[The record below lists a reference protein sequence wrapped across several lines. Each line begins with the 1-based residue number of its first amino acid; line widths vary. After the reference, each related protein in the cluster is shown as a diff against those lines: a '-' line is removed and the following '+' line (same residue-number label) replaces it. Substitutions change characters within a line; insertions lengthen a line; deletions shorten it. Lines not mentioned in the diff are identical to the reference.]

1 MSAPKPPSSTPGKK
15 RRMFR
20 CFSYSLVALVLT
32 IFCLPWILAGTPLR
46 HSVVTAVMKDPRL
59 SATVGRAS
67 FGWFSP
73 LELEK
78 LEILRED
85 ARLRISV
92 DRFQAEKPWLSL
104 ARDAPDLGT
113 LRLDR
118 PVVEAVLGEKWATP
132 HEDSSKNRP
141 RSLMTAVVRSAGFKL
156 HSPELKKPVVD
167 LDGVSTIIRIKPD
180 SDGRLLTIDP
190 VRVLEHEELTP
201 ELCGKGLHLVAPV
214 LGDATTIEGEIS
226 FVIDEFQLP
235 LDTTDDQ
242 LLSEKT
248 NIRGIVELHRVK
260 AGLKNPLLAGLVGM
274 VGKLAGA
281 QVPSRI
287 HVAEDTQLAFHVK
300 DDRVYHDGMTFMLP
314 EFSSELTIRTSGSV
328 GFDESLDLQIV
339 VPVPG
344 DLLGDGPL
352 ARRLAGQPLQ
362 LHVTGTLKKPK
373 FGLQNSMGL
382 LAGVSG
388 LMFRRDGEVGADGN
402 EAVLS
407 DAIVDV
413 LGGLLNDAGQ
423 DGAPQLG
430 DLIGRLRARR
440 EAARPQQEADPSG
453 SRPPRRGGLFRRFDR
468 Q

>member
-1 MSAPKPPSSTPGKK
+1 
-15 RRMFR
+15 MFR
-20 CFSYSLVALVLT
+20 YFSYSLVALVLT

-46 HSVVTAVMKDPRL
+46 HSVVTAVMNDPRL

-78 LEILRED
+78 LEILRDD
-85 ARLRISV
+85 ARLRVSV

-118 PVVEAVLGEKWATP
+118 PVVEAVLGGKWATP
-132 HEDSSKNRP
+132 RDDLSEDRP

-167 LDGVSTIIRIKPD
+167 LDGVSTTIRIKPD
-180 SDGRLLTIDP
+180 SNGRLLTIEP
-190 VRVLEHEELTP
+190 VKVFDHEELTP

-214 LGDATTIEGEIS
+214 LSDATSIEGEIS
-226 FVIDEFQLP
+226 FVVDQFQLP

-242 LLSEKT
+242 LLGEKT

-274 VGKLAGA
+274 VGKLAGV
-281 QVPSRI
+281 QIPSRI
-287 HVAEDTQLAFHVK
+287 SVAEDTQLAFHVK
-300 DDRVYHDGMTFMLP
+300 DGRVYHDGMTFMLP
-314 EFSSELTIRTSGSV
+314 ELSSELTIRTSGSV
-328 GFDESLDLQIV
+328 GLDESLDLQIV
-339 VPVPG
+339 VPMPG

-352 ARRLAGQPLQ
+352 AQRLAGQPLQ
-362 LHVTGTLKKPK
+362 LHVTGTLKEPK
-373 FGLQNSMGL
+373 FGLQKSAGL
-382 LAGVSG
+382 LAGISG
-388 LMFRRDGEVGADGN
+388 LMFRGDGEAGVEGN

-407 DAIVDV
+407 DAIVDLV
-413 LGGLLNDAGQ
+413 GGLLNDAEQ
-423 DGAPQLG
+423 DGDPQLG

-440 EAARPQQEADPSG
+440 EAVRKQQEANPSD
-453 SRPPRRGGLFRRFDR
+453 SRPARQGGLFRRFDR